1 MTKNPT
7 LPPNPRGGWSQ
18 SVVQLK
24 PALIAPPE
32 SSRGL
37 ILRTAVFDEN
47 GRPEP
52 YAATWRRDV
61 PITEVPDSPPRAG
74 QRLDGQWLWGG
85 VLYHQ
90 FGHFQVESIARL
102 WALRRFRDEIMGI
115 LFVARDGNTQVLDYE
130 KRYLELLGCDAP
142 IRVCQ
147 VPTEVESLIV
157 PGQGFGL
164 GSIAGGTRVFRRFI
178 SEDFAKDIAPEGA
191 PDLFISRSRQ
201 PLEKGGF
208 IGEEVLDARMRE
220 AGYDVFWPEAH
231 DLDTQIARYKAARRV
246 VALDGS
252 ALHLLAM
259 VARKTQK
266 IALVL
271 RRERIASRS
280 LRRHLMRFSGVA
292 PVTINALRG
301 ETEPVLGKKRSIDE
315 LDLAHV
321 GRVLKRRGFLRKS
334 HEWGPL
340 QLEELARVSAD
351 HSA

>member
-1 MTKNPT
+1 VTKNPT

-18 SVVQLK
+18 SVVTLK

-32 SSRGL
+32 SSKGL
-37 ILRTAVFDEN
+37 ILRSAVFN
-47 GRPEP
+47 VTGQPEP

-61 PITEVPDSPPRAG
+61 PITEAPDRPPRPG
-74 QRLDGQWLWGG
+74 QRLEGQWLWGG

-102 WALRRFRDEIMGI
+102 WALRRFRDDIEGV
-115 LFVARDGNTQVLDYE
+115 LFVARDGNTQLLDYE
-130 KRYLELLGCDAP
+130 KRYLELLGCDLP
-142 IRVCQ
+142 IKICE
-147 VPTEVESLIV
+147 VPTEVQSLVV

-178 SEDFAKDIAPEGA
+178 SQDFARDIAPEGA
-191 PDLFISRSRQ
+191 PDLFVSRSQQ

-208 IGEEVLDARMRE
+208 IGEEVLDVRMRD
-220 AGYDVFWPEAH
+220 AGYDVFWPEDH
-231 DLDTQIARYKAARRV
+231 DLDTQIARYRAAKRI

-259 VARKTQK
+259 VAGKDQK
-266 IALVL
+266 VALVL
-271 RRERIASRS
+271 RRPRIASRS
-280 LRRHLMRFSGVA
+280 LRRHLTRFSSVA
-292 PVTINALRG
+292 PVMINALRG

-321 GRVLKRRGFLRKS
+321 GRVSKRRGFLRKS
-334 HEWGPL
+334 QDWGPL
-340 QLEELARVSAD
+340 QLEELARINAD
-351 HSA
+351 RST